1 MKKNAGRAIKE
12 GMPSVPLR
20 RSVPAVLVLAV
31 GFLISRSL
39 VAAEPVPAASALP
52 KAQPGWK
59 VSLVAEPPQ
68 LVHPSVVCCA
78 PDGRVF
84 VAQDPIDMGL
94 PSNSTGDSILCFHPD
109 GHVTLFATN
118 LHAVF
123 GLAYIDGKLFVHHTP
138 DFSVFI
144 DDNGVGKERKDL
156 FTTNPNPNLNGSGFN
171 DHIPSNIRLG
181 MDGWLYMSTG
191 DKGIY
196 GAVGKDGSKVNL
208 QGGGVMRFRPDGTHL
223 EIYANGTRNH
233 LDVAINAEDEIF
245 TYDNTDD
252 GLGWWTRVTH
262 MVDGG
267 YYAYPYDYKKRQ
279 PYTLWMIGDYGG
291 GSPTGALAY
300 NEDALPEEYRGNL
313 FLCEWGRG
321 QLLRLRVSRE
331 GGSYKIDSR
340 VQTNGLDFLSQGD
353 KPFRPV
359 GIAVA
364 PDGLSFYVGDWNFSG
379 WKKNEPAGR
388 LLKVTYTGPSPGQP
402 KPEWFVPAAMGKPV
416 QASNDELIAGLKHPA
431 QSVRMVAQ
439 RRLAERG
446 QAVVPALK
454 TLLADAKAPAY
465 ARWHAIWTLDAL
477 DGGRSARQE
486 IIAVATAD
494 ADVSVRA
501 QAIRQLGTARAGNA
515 VKTLGS
521 ALKDGNAEIRF
532 RAATALGRI
541 GDGAAVPSLISA
553 LDEKDLFTR
562 YSVFKALN
570 RIGKADTNSWMAIAA
585 GLQSTNATVRQGTLF
600 AMRETYDEQNVKA
613 LAGFVASPK
622 WSAESRAQ
630 ALATVAELHRERPAW
645 TGGWWSTQPA
655 KDAPPAKTVE
665 WAGTPSV
672 LASLTTALKD
682 TQVAVRRAAV
692 DALALI
698 GDTNVTGALCEMYP
712 SESAE
717 MKRAI
722 LKTLGGLGG
731 TNSGALVAGILAD
744 PAKNSDVLPQAI
756 DAAGHIKVKTSTA
769 ALINLASVTT
779 NNGTTILVV
788 HALGEAR
795 SSDSV
800 SVVAKMLR
808 HSDSKIRHD
817 AAEALASIGGTAAL
831 DAITGLLSDTDKD
844 CRHAAITAAGLLK
857 DKRVVTQLLESYQTT
872 EYKADA
878 LEALT
883 KVPDAQ
889 ALDAYVDGLNSAT
902 DAVRDNCRN
911 AIERIRD
918 KVLSAIEEKHRKK
931 PFTGQALAAL
941 QRVYNYSEVAKKGPL
956 FKGTLKVEAYA
967 NFAEK
972 THGDPV
978 HGQKVFGGPAGCVT
992 CHRIDGKGGEVGP
1005 ELTGVA
1011 AKYNRTFLV
1020 ESVLYPSKQILDGY
1034 HSTII
1039 TTKDDES
1046 YTGFIRSENSRE
1058 LTLLQGSGEKR
1069 VISKKQIVTRAEG
1082 KLSVMPE
1089 GLQAAMSLSEFADLV
1104 AYLESLKEKPAVVT
1118 RAVNRSP
1125 RLK

>member
-1 MKKNAGRAIKE
+1 
-12 GMPSVPLR
+12 MPSAPFR
-20 RSVPAVLVLAV
+20 RSVPAVLVLV
-31 GFLISRSL
+31 VVCWFFRSL
-39 VAAEPVPAASALP
+39 AAAEAAPSGSALP
-52 KAQPGWK
+52 KVQPGWK

-68 LVHPSVVCCA
+68 LIHPSVVCCV

-94 PSNSTGDSILCFHPD
+94 PSNSSGDSILCFHPD

-138 DFSVFI
+138 DFSVFT

-156 FTTNPNPNLNGSGFN
+156 FTTNPDPNLKGTGFN

-181 MDGWLYMSTG
+181 MDGWFYMSTG

-267 YYAYPYDYKKRQ
+267 YYGYPYDYKTRQ

-291 GSPTGALAY
+291 GSPTGAMAY

-313 FLCEWGRG
+313 FLCDWGRS

-340 VQTNGLDFLSQGD
+340 VKTNGLDFLSQGD

-364 PDGLSFYVGDWNFSG
+364 PDGLSFYVADWNFTG
-379 WKKNEPAGR
+379 WRKNETAGR
-388 LLKVTYTGPSPGQP
+388 LLKVTYTGPSQGTP
-402 KPEWFVPAAMGKPV
+402 KPEWFVPAAMGKSF
-416 QASNDELIAGLKHPA
+416 QASNDELIAGLRHPA

-446 QAVVPALK
+446 QAVAPAL
-454 TLLADAKAPAY
+454 TALLADAKAPAY
-465 ARWHAIWTLDAL
+465 SRWHAIWTLDAL
-477 DGGRSARQE
+477 DGGTGARQE
-486 IIAVATAD
+486 IIAVAGGD
-494 ADVSVRA
+494 PDVSVRA
-501 QAIRQLGTARAGNA
+501 QAIRQLGTARARDA
-515 VKTLGS
+515 VKTLSG
-521 ALKDGNAEIRF
+521 ALKDSNLEIRF

-541 GDGAAVPSLISA
+541 GDIAAVPDLISA
-553 LDEKDLFTR
+553 LDERDLFTR
-562 YSVFKALN
+562 YSVFTALN
-570 RIGKADTNSWMAIAA
+570 RIGKSDTNSWTAIAA

-600 AMRETYDEQNVKA
+600 AMRETYDDQNVKA
-613 LAGFVASPK
+613 LAAFVASMQWP
-622 WSAESRAQ
+622 AESRAQ
-630 ALATVAELHRERPAW
+630 VLTNLAELHRQRPAW
-645 TGGWWSTQPA
+645 TGGWWLTQPA
-655 KDAPPAKTVE
+655 NAAPPAKTVQ

-672 LASLTTALKD
+672 MASLTNALKD
-682 TQVAVRRAAV
+682 TQIAVRRASLE
-692 DALALI
+692 ALALV
-698 GDTNVTGALCEMYP
+698 GEANVTGAVCEMYP
-712 SESAE
+712 SEGTE
-717 MKRAI
+717 LKRAI

-731 TNSGALVAGILAD
+731 TNSGALVAEILAD
-744 PAKNSDVLPQAI
+744 PAKNSDVLPDAI
-756 DAAGHIKVKTSTA
+756 DAAGRIKVKASTA
-769 ALINLASVTT
+769 ALINLASVTKD
-779 NNGTTILVV
+779 NGTTILIL

-795 SSDSV
+795 SADAV

-808 HSDSKIRHD
+808 HSDSKVRHD
-817 AAEALASIGGTAAL
+817 AAEALASIGGMAAL
-831 DAITGLLSDTDKD
+831 DAVTALLSDADKD

-857 DKRVVTQLLESYQTT
+857 DKRIVPQLLESYQTT

-883 KVPDAQ
+883 KLPDVN
-889 ALDAYVDGLNSAT
+889 ALSAYLDGLNSPT
-902 DAVRDNCRN
+902 DAVRNNCRT
-911 AIERIRD
+911 AIERIRET
-918 KVLSAIEEKHRKK
+918 VLSVIEEKDRTK
-931 PFTGQALAAL
+931 PFTGQARAAL
-941 QRVYNYSEVAKKGPL
+941 QRVYNYSEAAKKGPL
-956 FKGTLKVEAYA
+956 FKGALKVEAYV

-972 THGDPV
+972 THGDAV
-978 HGQKVFGGPAGCVT
+978 RGQKVFGGPVGCVT

-1034 HSTII
+1034 HSTVI

-1046 YTGFIRSENSRE
+1046 YTGFVRAENSRE

-1069 VISKKQIVTRAEG
+1069 VIKKNQIVTRAEG

-1089 GLQAAMSLSEFADLV
+1089 GLQAAMSLSDFADLV
-1104 AYLESLKEKPAVVT
+1104 AYLESLKEK
-1118 RAVNRSP
+1118 
-1125 RLK
+1125 